1 MPRFARETTEAV
13 NPDSFLDIVASV
25 VSIMIIMV
33 VMEGTRIKNAP
44 IQAAIQSD
52 PLTAELEKDAREEV
66 SLKGDILNSAQEIEH
81 LKHESTAQFMQRDML
96 ATTVSALEQK
106 IEAHRRQ
113 LDEQKRRQFDLT
125 RSLSEARFELEQLA
139 KARQQAETA
148 ESAPTVVES
157 YPTPISRTVDSNEA
171 HFQLSGGSIVHI
183 PLHELLDQFQADGR
197 RKAYKL
203 AELPE
208 ITETIG
214 PVDGFRLKY
223 TLQRRDLTPEEAK
236 ATGRM
241 GSYVEL
247 KKWTLIPVV
256 NALGE
261 PPDVALSE
269 GSAFRK
275 ALAKLRPGQHTIT
288 IWTYEDSF
296 DAFRQIRK
304 ELYRMG
310 FATAARPL
318 PIGQPITGSPEG
330 SKSAAQ

>member
-1 MPRFARETTEAV
+1 MPRFAKENTEAV

-33 VMEGTRIKNAP
+33 VMEGSRIKNAP
-44 IQAAIQSD
+44 VLAAIQDD
-52 PLTAELEKDAREEV
+52 PLTAELEKDVSEEH
-66 SLKGDILNSAQEIEH
+66 SMRSDILKSAEEIER
-81 LKHESTAQFMQRDML
+81 LNQEASARAFQRDVL
-96 ATTVSALEQK
+96 ATAVSALEQK
-106 IEAHRRQ
+106 IELHRRQ
-113 LDEQKRRQFDLT
+113 LDEQKRKQFDLA
-125 RSLSEARFELEQLA
+125 RSLSEARFELDELA
-139 KARQQAETA
+139 KAKLQAETA
-148 ESAPTVVES
+148 ESAPIVLENH
-157 YPTPISRTVDSNEA
+157 PTPISRAVDSNEA

-183 PLHELLDQFQADGR
+183 PLQELLEQFQADAR
-197 RKAYKL
+197 RKVYKL
-203 AELPE
+203 RELPE

-223 TLQRRDLTPEEAK
+223 TLERHDMTPEEVK
-236 ATGRM
+236 STGRM

-256 NALGE
+256 DALGE
-261 PPDVALSE
+261 PPETALGD

-296 DAFRQIRK
+296 DAFRRIRK
-304 ELYRMG
+304 ELYRLG
-310 FATAARPL
+310 FITAARPL
-318 PIGQPITGSPEG
+318 PLGQPITGSPEG

>member
-1 MPRFARETTEAV
+1 MPRYTREQTEAV

-44 IQAAIQSD
+44 VQAAIDGD
-52 PLTAELEKDAREEV
+52 PITAELEKDAREEQ
-66 SLKGDILNSAQEIEH
+66 SLEGDILNSAEEIER
-81 LKHESTAQFMQRDML
+81 LNREAAARFLQRDML

-106 IEAHRRQ
+106 IESHRRQ
-113 LDEQKRRQFDLT
+113 LDEQKRQRFDLA
-125 RSLSEARFELEQLA
+125 RSLSESRFELDELA

-148 ESAPTVVES
+148 ESAPIVLEN
-157 YPTPISRTVDSNEA
+157 YPTPISRAVDSNEA
-171 HFQLSGGSIVHI
+171 HFQLSGGAIIHI
-183 PLHELLDQFQADGR
+183 PLHELLDQFQTDAQ
-197 RKAYKL
+197 RKVYKL
-203 AELPE
+203 RELPE

-223 TLQRRDLTPEEAK
+223 TLQRHDMTPEEVK

-241 GSYVEL
+241 GSFVEL

-256 NALGE
+256 DALGE
-261 PPDVALSE
+261 PPEAALGE
-269 GSAFRK
+269 DSAFRK
-275 ALAKLRPGQHTIT
+275 ALSKLRPGQHTVT

-304 ELYRMG
+304 ELYRLG
-310 FATAARPL
+310 FTTAARPL
-318 PIGQPITGSPEG
+318 PLGQPITGSPEG

>member
-1 MPRFARETTEAV
+1 MPRYAKESTEAV

-33 VMEGTRIKNAP
+33 VMEGARIKNAP
-44 IQAAIQSD
+44 VQAAIDSD
-52 PLTAELEKDAREEV
+52 PITAELAKDEDDEQ
-66 SLKGDILNSAQEIEH
+66 SLKGDIVNSVRQIEH
-81 LKHESTAQFMQRDML
+81 LQQESAARSMQRDML
-96 ATTVSALEQK
+96 ATAVSALEQK
-106 IEAHRRQ
+106 IESHRRQ
-113 LDEQKRRQFDLT
+113 LDEQKRRQFDLA
-125 RSLSEARFELEQLA
+125 RSLSESQFELDQLD
-139 KARQQAETA
+139 KARQQAQTSD
-148 ESAPTVVES
+148 SAPIVVES
-157 YPTPISRTVDSNEA
+157 YPTPISRAVDSNEA

-183 PLHELLDQFQADGR
+183 PLQELLDQFQADGK

-223 TLQRRDLTPEEAK
+223 TLERHDITPEEAK
-236 ATGRM
+236 AHGRM
-241 GSYVEL
+241 GAYVQL

-256 NALGE
+256 DALGE
-261 PPDVALSE
+261 PPDVALAE

-275 ALAKLRPGQHTIT
+275 ALSKLRPGQHTIT

-296 DAFRQIRK
+296 AAFRQIRK

-318 PIGQPITGSPEG
+318 PLGQPITGSPEG